1 MKDTAHYFA
10 ASNTESGFVS
20 YFDENLRSPRADR
33 CYIIKGGPGTGKSRL
48 MRELGNTA
56 EGMGGAV
63 EYFFCSSDPDSLDGI
78 FVTLPDGNT
87 VSVLDG
93 TAPHGEDI
101 RIPGAVDEIIDLGAF
116 WRSGELLAKSEEIT
130 LLGKRKSAAYFRA
143 YRSLCA
149 AGALR
154 RAADSIAESC
164 TDIDGIRRAAVKA
177 VADLS
182 DVSAVPEV
190 IRTPLE
196 AISMKG
202 YAVFDS
208 FREGAKK
215 VFTLTDGRG
224 IGISHL
230 FTSACLEAAK
240 NRGGVCRVS
249 PDPLCSDR
257 VNGIRIGMNSV
268 VCRRLPDS
276 NRSAGESDGMDV
288 SEFFDRDAFRGL
300 REEYS
305 GLRKLQEAAMTT
317 AYEALADAAR
327 SHFALEKIYGA
338 AMNFDEKEK
347 FCASL
352 PEKIFYS
359 GR

>member
-1 MKDTAHYFA
+1 MKETARYFV

-20 YFDENLRSPRADR
+20 YFDENLRAPRADR

-48 MRELGNTA
+48 MRELGSAA
-56 EGMGGAV
+56 ESMGGSA

-78 FVTLPDGNT
+78 FVTLPDGST

-93 TAPHGEDI
+93 TAPHGEDT

-116 WRSGELLAKSEEIT
+116 WRSDELKARSEEIN
-130 LLGKRKSAAYFRA
+130 LLGGRKSAAYFRA

-149 AGALR
+149 AGAFR

-164 TDIDGIRRAAVKA
+164 TDLDGIRRAAVKA
-177 VADLS
+177 AADLS
-182 DVSAVPEV
+182 DVSAVSEI

-215 VFTLTDGRG
+215 VFTVTDGRG
-224 IGISHL
+224 IGVSHL

-249 PDPLCSDR
+249 PDPLCPDR
-257 VNGIRIGMNSV
+257 VTGIRIGMNAV
-268 VCRRLPDS
+268 VCRRLPDG
-276 NRSAGESDGMDV
+276 NRTGKGSDGLDV

-300 REEYS
+300 REEYAN
-305 GLRKLQEAAMTT
+305 LRKLQEAAMTA

-327 SHFALEKIYGA
+327 SHFALEKIYGT
-338 AMNFDEKEK
+338 AMDFDEKEK

-352 PEKIFYS
+352 PERIF
-359 GR
+359 